1 MGVTIKDVARL
12 AGVSTATV
20 SRVINNDCRISD
32 ETKNKVLQCLEEL
45 DYKMN
50 GIARSL
56 KTNKS
61 YTIGFMCP
69 ELSNVFYMT
78 IAKGVE
84 DELRKQGYSLI
95 ICNSNESI
103 AEEQARIELLC
114 EKCVDG
120 VIIIPATNEGKHYN
134 RLKNMNIPSILVDRL
149 VENFNTEAVLA
160 DNINGAYSAIE
171 YLISQGHRRIGYIG
185 GDIRITPARERDEGY
200 RRALTDYCIPIE
212 EEIIKYGDFHVK
224 SGYEKMKEL
233 MEIENPPS
241 HIFITNYYMNVGAT
255 KYLVEHK
262 TSISRQISIISFDD
276 MELASILGYGGATI
290 SQPMMEMGSKAASML
305 LEKIKNEELDFSQVI
320 RLKTELIKLK

>member
-1 MGVTIKDVARL
+1 MAVTIKDVAKL

-20 SRVINNDCRISD
+20 SRVINNDPRISN
-32 ETKNKVLQCLEEL
+32 ETKRKVMKCLEEL
-45 DYKMN
+45 DYKVN

-84 DELRKQGYSLI
+84 DELKKQGYSLI

-103 AEEQARIELLC
+103 EEEQARLELLC

-120 VIIIPATNEGKHYN
+120 VIIIPATNEGAHYN
-134 RLKNMNIPSILVDRL
+134 RLNTMNIPSILVDRL
-149 VENFNTEAVLA
+149 VDNFTTEAVLA
-160 DNINGAYSAIE
+160 DNINGTYSAIE
-171 YLISQGHRRIGYIG
+171 YIISLGHRRIGYIG
-185 GDIRITPARERDEGY
+185 GDIRITPAKERDEGY
-200 RRALTDYCIPIE
+200 RRALNDYCIPIE
-212 EEIIKYGDFHVK
+212 EEIIKYGDFHVQ

-233 MEIENPPS
+233 MEGENPPT

-262 TSISRQISIISFDD
+262 DTVGRQVSITGFDD
-276 MELASILGYGGATI
+276 MDLASILGYGGGLI
-290 SQPMMEMGSKAASML
+290 SQPMMEMGSRAAQML
-305 LEKIKNEELDFSQVI
+305 LEKLKNEELEFSQVI
-320 RLKTELIKLK
+320 RLKTDLIKIG